1 MQNIISVTSVFKNA
15 SKDFDKHL
23 EHTWRIFNDTAQL
36 DITQYV
42 RNGGFV
48 VSRSEKSQTGLT
60 TSDSFKFDIQIHK
73 SKPINEKPA
82 NTSIPVLYTDT
93 RGYRDIYTDDA
104 SIDEI
109 YLDDPTHI
117 NDLLNLTYL
126 NDIVDEGDKIIV
138 TDTFNGETITV
149 YTGYAK
155 KTKQWEK
162 NIYYGYTV
170 TVYDSLFDG
179 ITGKWAADEVLI
191 DKYICN
197 NNDKQNSLAH
207 ILAYKMGFTDSDIKF
222 DDCSISGAYLKVPF
236 VYWKKDTKYLAEF
249 TKLADA
255 VNGKIFCNN
264 LDQIVFTN
272 PYNDND
278 YNDIGFTF
286 DTTNL
291 RKELNKVPVQ
301 RDYDMVKVVYDSYTI
316 KDDQVVWALASG
328 DDAMTAKDD
337 ANWSVGPNSTTSWYT
352 AKYITDIAVG
362 ARVDTARIVAY
373 YYNGTT
379 KVPTT
384 LVYETKE
391 LTNSKM
397 VFRIVNNLGVT
408 LWIEKFKVLGQPLFK
423 MDGNEVSY
431 TELYEP
437 VNVAEES
444 NDYIQTDTLARLHAQ
459 YSYLLKC
466 KNIETYTFKALPTT
480 FLALSNIVHVKSQ
493 KMVNSLPFV
502 VTGIDHTDSE
512 TSVTVQT
519 YVPYSFING
528 TFSTSLA
535 NPVDN
540 NTVDLLNKLSSSTVV
555 VSSDEPGDTANI
567 RVRAHV
573 GIIETTW
580 DLASRTDI
588 KGYWVEYKNI
598 QGTSLAK
605 RFRAG
610 SSDSFVTD
618 STTTYTVTVWAV
630 TLKNV
635 EGSKVTVNVDIYGNP
650 IKALKAI
657 EENYDSLGKLPEAF
671 ISMAHSTTELYNIIQ
686 NLDPE
691 HIVLDFSDLQNKV
704 NTLLTDDGTAGRVV
718 ELESGLTSIEQR
730 ADIIE
735 GPDGIAGLKTITQKT
750 ASDLT
755 AQVLAAKVPAEYTG
769 MIFGVDYQNNYIQVA
784 TDLSKVDEDAYQ
796 DFNLV
801 LYGPNYSDMQTNIVT
816 NIVCNTD
823 EDGNKISGAKIYI
836 IYITP
841 NINTSFRFTLGRPSL
856 VGSMIQQT
864 ATEIKHIVYGVDWD
878 DKYTD
883 DYDIES
889 VYEDDAEYVGK
900 PATSAYAEIDQTK
913 DYIKLIV
920 SNNETKF
927 SELTVTIDGILATV
941 EDTKDELYSA
951 IAQSADS
958 ILATVAKKSDVDNAF
973 AAVQLRSDYIMATAY
988 KNNSDTQT
996 TISQLKLADDNF
1008 SVMLSKK
1015 VGTDTI
1021 ISSINQTAES
1031 IAINASKISL
1041 GPGLKVTDG
1050 EAAVATNPLGGLYID
1065 ESGLVR
1071 VGYLDA
1077 SWITAGLISTARIA
1091 AGSIS
1096 ASKLW
1101 LDSEN
1106 FMADSV
1112 TGALK
1117 VKNISADNINA
1128 GALISNVAPL
1138 WNYFDLDEGSFSVG
1152 NETSHI
1158 MYDDDTGIL
1167 NVKGSITLD
1176 SENNVLNFLESGWTL
1191 SDYNHAGRT
1200 GLMYD
1205 AVAKN
1210 TNNLQV
1216 ASLEVDECLFPTFGS
1231 AQYERSVFITN
1242 TLNAEQTYYGMLVK
1256 PLIQYE
1262 GTTLLPIVKHTAQT
1276 GNDYVNIAIRGLLP
1290 EDCSVQVY
1298 NPQTQQY
1305 EHSASNN
1312 IYGGTLSYHNNK
1324 LWLWRDSKW
1333 NLII

>member
-1 MQNIISVTSVFKNA
+1 MQNIIYVTSAFKTA
-15 SKDFDKHL
+15 SKDFGKHL
-23 EHTWRIFNDTAQL
+23 DHTWRIFNDTAQL

-42 RNGGFV
+42 RTGGFTV
-48 VSRSEKSQTGLT
+48 ARSEKSKTGLT
-60 TSDSFKFDIQIHK
+60 TSDSFKFDVQIHK
-73 SKPINEKPA
+73 SKPIEEKPA
-82 NTSIPVLYTDT
+82 NTLIPVLATDT
-93 RGYRDIYTDDA
+93 RGYRDVYTDDPA
-104 SIDEI
+104 ITSV
-109 YLDDPTHI
+109 YLDDNEHI

-170 TVYDSLFDG
+170 TVYDSLFEG
-179 ITGKWAADEVLI
+179 ITGKWLTDEVLV
-191 DKYICN
+191 DKYICKN
-197 NNDKQNSLAH
+197 SDPENSLAH
-207 ILAYKMGFTDSDIKF
+207 ILAAKMGFLSQNIKF
-222 DDCSISGAYLKVPF
+222 DDCSISGEFLKVPF
-236 VYWKKDTKYLAEF
+236 VYWKKDTQYLAEF

-255 VNGKIFCNN
+255 VNGKVFCNN
-264 LDQIVFTN
+264 LNQIVFTN

-278 YNDIGFTF
+278 YNDIGFAF

-291 RKELNKVPVQ
+291 RKELQKVPVQ
-301 RDYDMVKVVYDSYTI
+301 RDSDMVKVVYDSYTL
-316 KDDQVVWALASG
+316 KADQVVWALASS

-337 ANWSVGPNSTTSWYT
+337 ANWSIGPNATTNWYT
-352 AKYITDIAVG
+352 ATYITDIAVG
-362 ARVDTARIVAY
+362 ARVDTSGIVAY
-373 YYNGTT
+373 YFDGTV

-397 VFRIVNNLGVT
+397 VFRFVNKLGT
-408 LWIEKFKVLGQPLFK
+408 TMWIEKFKILGQPLFK
-423 MDGNEVSY
+423 MEGNEVSY
-431 TELYEP
+431 TELLEP
-437 VNVAEES
+437 VSTAEITNE
-444 NDYIQTDTLARLHAQ
+444 YIQTDTLARLYAQ
-459 YSYLLKC
+459 YAYLLLC

-480 FLALSNIVHVKSQ
+480 FLALSNKVTVQSQ
-493 KMVNSLPFV
+493 KMPNALEFV
-502 VTGIDHTDSE
+502 VTGFEHTDKE

-519 YVPYSFING
+519 YIPYSFING
-528 TFSTSLA
+528 VFATSLA

-540 NTVDLLNKLSSSTVV
+540 SAVDLINKLSSSTVV
-555 VSSDEPGDTANI
+555 VSSDAPSVVANI
-567 RVRAHV
+567 KATAHI
-573 GIIETTW
+573 GIIEVTW
-580 DLASRTDI
+580 DLSARTDI
-588 KGYWVEYKNI
+588 KGYWIEYKNT
-598 QGTSLAK
+598 QGVSLAK
-605 RFRAG
+605 RFRAS
-610 SSDSFVTD
+610 SSDSLVTA
-618 STTTYTVTVWAV
+618 SSITYTVTVWAV

-635 EGSKVTVNVDIYGNP
+635 EGEQSTINTDVFGQP
-650 IKALKAI
+650 IKALNSI
-657 EENYDSLGKLPEAF
+657 EENYDALGKLPEAYLAL
-671 ISMAHSTTELYNIIQ
+671 SHSTSELYHIIQ

-691 HIVLDFSDLQNKV
+691 HIVLDFSDLQEKV

-718 ELESGLTSIEQR
+718 ELENGLSSIEQR

-735 GPDGIAGLKTITQKT
+735 GPDGIEGLKSITQKT
-750 ASDLT
+750 ATDLT

-769 MIFGVDYQNNYIQVA
+769 MVFGVDYQNKYIQVA

-801 LYGPNYSDMQTNIVT
+801 LYGPNYSGMQTNIVT

-1041 GPGLKVTDG
+1041 GPGLKVVDG

-1106 FMADSV
+1106 FMADSA

-1128 GALISNVAPL
+1128 GALISNAAPL

-1191 SDYNHAGRT
+1191 SDYNHTSRT

-1210 TNNLQV
+1210 INNLQV

-1256 PLIQYE
+1256 PLIQYK
-1262 GTTLLPIVKHTAQT
+1262 GTTLLPIVKHNAQT

-1290 EDCSVQVY
+1290 EDCSVLVY